1 MGELYFTLTAGRTGS
16 NWLADFLTANTP
28 TEAFHERRGIKDFGV
43 HMPDIR
49 IMRSFNTFGLDS
61 DVREFWQ
68 RKLDLLPQDALY
80 AETNHTL
87 GKCGLIESLAT
98 HERAQDA
105 CIFIL
110 RRDMAKQCA
119 SYVRR
124 GDFRHLTSVWQWYL
138 SQTYPNNIV
147 PFETFGGGEAR
158 FGAEMWYTCEMA
170 CRQYYYQTVYASYL
184 KFIPVELETVTTA
197 LGARALLEQLGYSH
211 APILPSKVN
220 HTPEHAMDEL
230 AEQFAPL
237 RALGGAYVEKR
248 VKDFIA
254 QGRSLVPGG
263 MQIEDEAQEIVREQ
277 WATMPATTK
286 MLDAAMKRSLRA
298 SVARAHLTSSRRRA

>member
-1 MGELYFTLTAGRTGS
+1 MSELYFTLTAGRTGS
-16 NWLADFLTANTP
+16 NWLAEFLTANTP
-28 TEAFHERRGIKDFGV
+28 TAAFHERRGIKDFGV

-49 IMRSFNTFGLDS
+49 VMRSFNTFGLDE
-61 DVREFWQ
+61 DVCAFWQ
-68 RKLDLLPQDALY
+68 RKLDLLPRDGLY

-87 GKCGLIESLAT
+87 GKCGLIESLAA
-98 HERAQDA
+98 HGRARDA
-105 CIFIL
+105 RIFVL

-124 GDFRHLTSVWQWYL
+124 GDFRHLTSQWLWYL
-138 SQTYPNNIV
+138 SQAYPNNIV

-170 CRQYYYQTVYASYL
+170 CRQYYYQTVYSNYL
-184 KFIPVELETVTTA
+184 QFIPVELETVTTVG
-197 LGARALLEQLGYSH
+197 GARALLEQLGYSH
-211 APILPSKVN
+211 DPILPDKVN
-220 HTPEHAMDEL
+220 HTPENAMDDL
-230 AEQFAPL
+230 AKQFSPL

-263 MQIEDEAQEIVREQ
+263 AQIEHEAQTLVRER
-277 WATMPATTK
+277 WATMPATTQV
-286 MLDAAMKRSLRA
+286 LDATMKRSLRV
-298 SVARAHLTSSRRRA
+298 SVARARLTVSRRRA